1 MKALSL
7 KQPWAELILKGKK
20 KIEIRKWNT
29 KFRGEFLIHASKI
42 PDWNGMKKFGFK
54 DLPCGVIVGKARLVD
69 VKKYENEKEFLK
81 DQDSHLATKEWG
93 NYGFILKNVK
103 RINKIPAKGQL
114 NFWDFEILNGGLS
127 RIMLINS

>member
-7 KQPWAELILKGKK
+7 KQPFAELILQGKK

-42 PDWNGMKKFGFK
+42 PDNRAMKKFGFNK
-54 DLPCGVIVGKARLVD
+54 LPLGCIVGKANLKG
-69 VKKYENEKEFLK
+69 VKKYK
-81 DQDSHLATKEWG
+81 DAKNFKKDYGFHLATEEFG

-103 RINKIPAKGQL
+103 RIEQIKCNGFL
-114 NFWDFEILNGGLS
+114 GFWDYFES
-127 RIMLINS
+127 T